1 MLDRARRS
9 GWLLCLAA
17 VVGSALFAG
26 CEVAKEK
33 TGCAI
38 AAGVVLVLAAAAL
51 VVRLAQ

>member
-17 VVGSALFAG
+17 VMGSALFAG
-26 CEVAKEK
+26 CEIAKDRK
-33 TGCAI
+33 GCAL

-51 VVRLAQ
+51 VVRLTQ